1 MTTSAATREVVIT
14 GLAAITPLGD
24 SVPATLDALLEGA
37 CAEFEPSGHGPA
49 PSFEGLPIRRREA
62 KRLTRADSLAVVA
75 AGRAAVQAGLADD
88 PAGVEAAAL
97 YLGTSKDLGSY
108 EEFLELLPAID
119 AGAPES
125 VSLAAIV
132 EQANG
137 LMSPFFLLDCM
148 PNLAMHYVATMFG
161 IRGDNCCFT
170 GLGCAGAEAVE
181 RVARAIAGGTAE
193 LGLAG
198 GFDRLS
204 DPFNRS
210 RLLAQWFLADDP
222 APLGEGYRPFHQ
234 APGCPVFVDGA
245 GALVLEEGEHA
256 RRRGAEIHGRL
267 LAVASACVP
276 GPPYGVTAGGAIRS
290 AVAAALSDAG
300 LAADELAFVVASGQ
314 GERRVDAAEAQALR
328 GALGGAPV
336 PITAWKGGTGHLM
349 SAAAPVELGVALAC
363 LQRGVLAPLAG
374 ATARTCEH
382 GAPVACEHGSLRF
395 ALTPIAVDGA
405 AAMVISLGVRG
416 QAHAFILGRKDS

>member
-1 MTTSAATREVVIT
+1 MAASAATREVVVT
-14 GLAAITPLGD
+14 GVAAITPLGD
-24 SVPATLDALLEGA
+24 SVPATLDALLGGA
-37 CAEFEPSGHGPA
+37 CAEFEPAGDGPA
-49 PSFEGLPIRRREA
+49 PSFDGLPIRRREA
-62 KRLTRADSLAVVA
+62 KRLTRADGLAVAA

-88 PAGVEAAAL
+88 PASAASAAL

-108 EEFLELLPAID
+108 EEFLELLPEID
-119 AGAPES
+119 ADAPES
-125 VSLAAIV
+125 VSLGAIV
-132 EQANG
+132 ERADG

-181 RVARAIAGGTAE
+181 RVARAITGGTAE

-222 APLGEGYRPFHQ
+222 PPLGEGYRPLHQ

-245 GALVLEEGEHA
+245 GALVLEEGDHA

-276 GPPYGVTAGGAIRS
+276 GPPYGGAPGGAIRS
-290 AVAAALSDAG
+290 VVAAALSDAG

-314 GERRVDAAEAQALR
+314 GAIRVDAAEAEALR
-328 GALGGAPV
+328 AALGGAPV

-349 SAAAPVELGVALAC
+349 SAAAPVELGLALAC
-363 LQRGVLAPLAG
+363 LDRRTLAPLAG
-374 ATARTCEH
+374 
-382 GAPVACEHGSLRF
+382 GAAEPCAQDSLRF
-395 ALTPIAVDGA
+395 ALAPLEVDGA